1 MLTKKSNTDRDV
13 EWATPEGAVSSVN
26 NKTGAVVLT
35 ATDVGALPD
44 SYVQTQADWEQSDN
58 TKVDYIKNK
67 PTIPTV
73 NNATL
78 TVQQNGTNVN
88 TFTANASTDVTVNIT
103 VPTDTSD
110 LTNGAGF
117 LTTVPVTSVNS
128 KTGAVVLSAS
138 DVGALSSSTHIP
150 ADQVQSDWEQSD
162 DTKVDFIKNKP
173 TIPTVNNST
182 ITIQKNSTTVDSFTT
197 NASSGK
203 TINIT
208 VPTTASDVGALPS
221 NTTYV
226 STVNGS
232 SGAVTVQA
240 TLVGSGTGQNI
251 KSINGSSILGS
262 GDISLQTPLTAG
274 TDYQT
279 PLTIDSSLS
288 TSSTNPVQNKAIGLL
303 TTTGGSLGGVTTST
317 EGNQIALKGF
327 VNSSIN
333 ALAAYYITK
342 NANGDPFATHAE
354 LAASTTVYSGGSA
367 RTPTRN
373 DYCIVLAD
381 ETNGSGDSTR
391 YTYNSDSTTYSATNW
406 AYQYTYNKQFTQAQM
421 DALDSGITS
430 TKVSKLDGIASGA
443 EVNVQSD
450 WSQTTVTADDYIKNK
465 PTKLSDFSNDSGF
478 TTNTGTVTSV
488 SGGTGLTGTVTT
500 TGSISLATSGVTA
513 GSYGPSADS
522 SPSHGGTFSVPYIT
536 VDTYGRTTA
545 AADKTITLPSETS
558 LSKGTTTGAGNAVT
572 DISVSGHTITLT
584 KGTTFST
591 TDTKNTA
598 GSTAKTGTKMYL
610 IGATAQDDNPQTY
623 SNVNCYVGTDNCLYS
638 GGNKVLTSYVDTKNT
653 AGATDTASKIFLI
666 GATSQGDNPQTYSQD
681 TCYAGTDGHLYSD
694 SKQVVNLS
702 DSQALTNKTYNGYTL
717 AGACA
722 YGATTSVTSGSSDL
736 VTSGA
741 VYTSVSGKQA
751 QHSVTTITIA
761 TTAWNSS
768 TLTTSAQSVTGVTAS
783 NTVVVSPHPDD
794 FTAYGEAGIYCSAQ
808 GSGTLTFKCTTV
820 PSAAI
825 KVNVMILS

>member
-1 MLTKKSNTDRDV
+1 MTTYRRIAVGSDKVQVDSAIRDGNGAKIDTTYAKKTETLPTGGTTGQVLTKKSNTDRDV
-13 EWATPEGAVSSVN
+13 EWSTPVGAVS
-26 NKTGAVVLT
+26 
-35 ATDVGALPD
+35 
-44 SYVQTQADWEQSDN
+44 
-58 TKVDYIKNK
+58 
-67 PTIPTV
+67 
-73 NNATL
+73 
-78 TVQQNGTNVN
+78 
-88 TFTANASTDVTVNIT
+88 
-103 VPTDTSD
+103 
-110 LTNGAGF
+110 
-117 LTTVPVTSVNS
+117 SVNS
-128 KTGAVVLSAS
+128 KTGAVVLTAS
-138 DVGALSSSTHIP
+138 DVGALPSSTVIP
-150 ADQVQSDWEQSD
+150 AAQIQSDWTQADDTKADFIKNKPTIPAAQVQSDWTEAD

-182 ITIQKNSTTVDSFTT
+182 ITIQKNGTTVDSFTT

-208 VPTTASDVGALPS
+208 VPTTASDVSALPS

-342 NANGDPFATHAE
+342 NATGDPFATHAE
-354 LAASTTVYSGGSA
+354 LAASTTVYSGGSV
-367 RTPTRN
+367 RVPTRN
-373 DYCIVLAD
+373 DYCVVLAD

-391 YTYNSDSTTYSATNW
+391 YTYNSDSSTYSATNW
-406 AYQYTYNKQFTQAQM
+406 AYQYTYNKQFTQAQI

-430 TKVSKLDGIASGA
+430 SLVTKLNGIASGA

-450 WSQTTVTADDYIKNK
+450 WSQTTSTADDYIKNK
-465 PTKLSDFSNDSGF
+465 PTKLSQFSNDSGF

-536 VDTYGRTTA
+536 VDTYGRETA
-545 AADKTITLPSETS
+545 ASTKTITLPSETS
-558 LSKGTTTGAGNAVT
+558 LSKGTDTGGGNCVT

-584 KGTTFST
+584 KGITALTSETSLSKGTTSGSGNAVTDLSVSGHTITLTKGTTFA
-591 TDTKNTA
+591 D
-598 GSTAKTGTKMYL
+598 
-610 IGATAQDDNPQTY
+610 
-623 SNVNCYVGTDNCLYS
+623 
-638 GGNKVLTSYVDTKNT
+638 
-653 AGATDTASKIFLI
+653 
-666 GATSQGDNPQTYSQD
+666 
-681 TCYAGTDGHLYSD
+681 
-694 SKQVVNLS
+694 LS
-702 DSQALTNKTYNGYTL
+702 SSQALTNKTYNGYTL
-717 AGACA
+717 GAACA
-722 YGATTSVTSGSSDL
+722 ASTTTSVTSGGTDL
-736 VTSGA
+736 VTSGG
-741 VYTSVSGKQA
+741 VYSWGQA
-751 QHSVTTITIA
+751 KHSVTTVTLA
-761 TTAWNSS
+761 TTVWNSS
-768 TLTTSAQSVTGVTAS
+768 TLTSSAISVTGVTAS
-783 NTVVVSPHPDD
+783 NTVVVSPAPSSFED
-794 FTAYGEAGIYCSAQ
+794 YGAAGIYCSAQ
-808 GSGTLTFKCTTV
+808 AAGTLTFKCTTV
-820 PSAAI
+820 PTSSI
-825 KVNVMILS
+825 SVNVLILN